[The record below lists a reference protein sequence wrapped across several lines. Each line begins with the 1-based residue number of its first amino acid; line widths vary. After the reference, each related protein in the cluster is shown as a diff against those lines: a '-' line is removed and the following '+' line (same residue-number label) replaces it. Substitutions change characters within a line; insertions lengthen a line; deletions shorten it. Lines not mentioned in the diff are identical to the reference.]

1 MGSTGFGCQILTGAN
16 RMGGRGRGLYGSR
29 DSSGGGP
36 PGGPPL
42 WPDLPLG
49 SGVEGGDCGGSPRG
63 GDDEGRRLAA
73 S

>member
-1 MGSTGFGCQILTGAN
+1 
-16 RMGGRGRGLYGSR
+16 MGGRGRGLYGSR